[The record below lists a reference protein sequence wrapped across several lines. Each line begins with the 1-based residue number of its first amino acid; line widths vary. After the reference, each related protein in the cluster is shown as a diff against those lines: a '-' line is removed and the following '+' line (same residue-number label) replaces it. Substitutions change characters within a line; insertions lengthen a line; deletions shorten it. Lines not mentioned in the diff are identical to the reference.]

1 MTEIERKFLVKGTA
15 YREQAHRRME
25 MVQGFLS
32 RDPLRTIRIRRMG
45 DRGWITV
52 KGKTTDGG
60 TTRMEWEYEIPPAEA
75 DALLRLCLPDPI
87 RKVRY
92 EVPFGGHLFEV
103 DEFDGENR
111 GLVLAEIELT
121 SSDQAFDKPEWL
133 GQEVTGRPEYYNSQL
148 SKNPYSQWNK

>member
-1 MTEIERKFLVKGTA
+1 
-15 YREQAHRRME
+15 
-25 MVQGFLS
+25 
-32 RDPLRTIRIRRMG
+32 
-45 DRGWITV
+45 
-52 KGKTTDGG
+52 
-60 TTRMEWEYEIPPAEA
+60 MEWEYEIPPAEA